1 MSKAK
6 EKTVNTET
14 TETMEPVE
22 TMEAAPASVPRDE
35 TAPSPGVPSAGFS
48 CYIGPN
54 LHGVIQTGTIYPAGR
69 VEALELPEVKLA
81 LSKRPEIAGLIV
93 DGSTLAED
101 RIKVK
106 QPGTSLYEAYRAL
119 KKKTGG

>member
-1 MSKAK
+1 MSSKSMKQTAAASTGKADGGSALYAPM
-6 EKTVNTET
+6 ETE
-14 TETMEPVE
+14 
-22 TMEAAPASVPRDE
+22 PAVK
-35 TAPSPGVPSAGFS
+35 SAGFS

-54 LHGVIQTGTIYPAGR
+54 LYGIIQTATIYPAGR
-69 VEALELPEVKLA
+69 EEALELPEVKLA
-81 LSKRPEIAGLIV
+81 LSRMPEIAGLIV

-106 QPGTSLYEAYRAL
+106 QPGTPLYEAYRAL